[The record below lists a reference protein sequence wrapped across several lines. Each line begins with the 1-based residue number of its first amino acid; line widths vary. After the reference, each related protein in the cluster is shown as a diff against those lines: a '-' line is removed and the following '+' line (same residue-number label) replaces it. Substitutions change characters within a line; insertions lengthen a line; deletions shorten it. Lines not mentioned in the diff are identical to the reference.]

1 MFMAKK
7 RFKEEQIVSLLR
19 QIEVQMSQGMA
30 VDEACRQA
38 EITNQTYYRWRK
50 RYGGLSLDQT
60 KRLKALEKQNA
71 QLKRVV
77 ADLVLDNQILKEVNS
92 KNF

>member
-1 MFMAKK
+1 MAKK
-7 RFKEEQIVSLLR
+7 HFKEEQIVSLLR
-19 QIEVQMSQGMA
+19 QIEVQMSQGMT

-50 RYGGLSLDQT
+50 RYGGLNLDQA
-60 KRLKALEKQNA
+60 KRLKTLEKQNA

-77 ADLVLDNQILKEVNS
+77 ADLTLDNLILKEVNG